1 MQEVGSI
8 VSRQRIELNQ
18 PGKVVVK
25 INVII
30 NNEQRVCRAS
40 SQHVYFSDPDSYD
53 PSAPS
58 SDNFEY
64 FCRNE
69 CVNDNAC
76 GSCSVRENFSPLAPF
91 SSLSENESADSVHSG
106 LRFPFSAQQD
116 NPPGHNAID
125 GDNRPYSPIPDS
137 SHPWDE
143 TQQRSSYDPIFVE
156 TTPEIQQQ
164 PYDSTL
170 AKTRAG
176 SQGGGSSRHRCN
188 ECNKS
193 FADKNGLKRHV
204 KTIHNPAQWVC
215 TVAGCRK
222 FGKAVSRKDDFRRHC
237 KKRHPTVNLEQFGL

>member
-1 MQEVGSI
+1 
-8 VSRQRIELNQ
+8 
-18 PGKVVVK
+18 
-25 INVII
+25 
-30 NNEQRVCRAS
+30 
-40 SQHVYFSDPDSYD
+40 
-53 PSAPS
+53 
-58 SDNFEY
+58 
-64 FCRNE
+64 
-69 CVNDNAC
+69 VNDNAC
-76 GSCSVRENFSPLAPF
+76 SSCSARENFSPLAPF
-91 SSLSENESADSVHSG
+91 SSLSENESADSVHSE

-116 NPPGHNAID
+116 NLPGHNAID

-164 PYDSTL
+164 PYDSAL

-176 SQGGGSSRHRCN
+176 SQDGGSSRHRCN

-204 KTIHNPAQWVC
+204 KTIHSPAQWAC

-237 KKRHPTVNLEQFGL
+237 KKSHPMVNLEQFGL